1 MSQDTE
7 IYKNIIANGLREWG
21 DEPWWTTFVAYLK
34 TLSAMGA
41 PAPRDAELQRWAH
54 CYAAGWKAYGG
65 GVAVQEV
72 LSHSFEMIRLSSEE
86 KLQMAERADILAEKL
101 AHFGLKAARLRSR
114 GEAQPELKRE
124 AWNDPTL
131 NERSLVEEFSKLW
144 LDYHDS
150 PPHRETAAEASIARQ
165 WYDLGAQREPSI
177 EAAHAVYSR
186 AMSSDVSYREG
197 WVANLAMLL
206 YDHFQ
211 GADWKDSRQRNL
223 YASAAIDMMFDPK
236 GHRAALERIRWTKA
250 QWQNIEKAGG
260 DAAPEIAYKLSP
272 QLERMRADEAAGS
285 TLDPDNPEAAAGIGA
300 GIIGFLEGK
309 FGADHPIMQEFE
321 KEYGSRGDMANA
333 AFGRALMADW
343 RSRDR
348 DPRDVAKFVRHR
360 DPKVVLNYDG
370 PAAGEDGITRELDA
384 SNPEHCEAVGST
396 VWFLL
401 EEQLGLKP
409 STLADETRLG
419 RAILREYLQPA
430 SAAHLQTFF
439 DERTHV
445 VEDDTG
451 AAKARDIYAAYCEW
465 CTTREVDILLKPAF
479 MQSLVDINV
488 LQIKRRG
495 GTVYLVAR
503 EGPAREFMPI
513 GLKETPDVGS

>member
-72 LSHSFEMIRLSSEE
+72 LSHSFEMLRLSSEE

-101 AHFGLKAARLRSR
+101 ARFGLKAARLRSR
-114 GEAQPELKRE
+114 GEAQPELKLE

-131 NERSLVEEFSKLW
+131 TERSLVEEFSKLW
-144 LDYHDS
+144 LEYHDS
-150 PPHRETAAEASIARQ
+150 PPHRETAAEASIARR
-165 WYDLGAQREPSI
+165 WYDLGAQREPSL

-211 GADWKDSRQRNL
+211 GADWKDPRQRNL
-223 YASAAIDMMFDPK
+223 YAAAAIDMMFDPK

-260 DAAPEIAYKLSP
+260 DAAPDIAYKLSL

-285 TLDPDNPEAAAGIGA
+285 TLDADKESAA
-300 GIIGFLEGK
+300 
-309 FGADHPIMQEFE
+309 D
-321 KEYGSRGDMANA
+321 
-333 AFGRALMADW
+333 
-343 RSRDR
+343 
-348 DPRDVAKFVRHR
+348 
-360 DPKVVLNYDG
+360 
-370 PAAGEDGITRELDA
+370 EDGITRKFDA

-396 VWFLL
+396 VWMVL

-430 SAAHLQTFF
+430 STAHLQRFF

-445 VEDDTG
+445 VEDDAG

-465 CTTREVDILLKPAF
+465 CTGREVDIFLKPAF
-479 MQSLVDINV
+479 MQSLVYIDV
-488 LQIKRRG
+488 LQVKRRG

-503 EGPAREFMPI
+503 EGPAREFTLI